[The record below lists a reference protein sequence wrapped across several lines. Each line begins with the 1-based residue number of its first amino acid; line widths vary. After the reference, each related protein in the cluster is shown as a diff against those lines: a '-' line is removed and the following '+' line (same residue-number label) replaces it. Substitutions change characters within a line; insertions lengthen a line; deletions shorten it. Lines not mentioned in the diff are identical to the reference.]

1 MVDQRQEEILVQP
14 MDIGRDAMA
23 NNNAATRRPTMDWP
37 EVNSGPLMVGGIL
50 IGVGALVALAGVAV
64 AGRHVFAATRAWV
77 NELETPPD
85 QVARLKWEQA
95 KAAAAAGQAAWQ
107 KHPNAEVRLARSGNS
122 ASSRA
127 TG

>member
-1 MVDQRQEEILVQP
+1 MVDQRQEEVLVQP

-23 NNNAATRRPTMDWP
+23 NNNAATHRSAMDWP

-64 AGRHVFAATRAWV
+64 AGRHVFAATRAWI
-77 NELETPPD
+77 NDLETPPD

-95 KAAAAAGQAAWQ
+95 KAAAAAGQAAWR
-107 KHPNAEVRLARSGNS
+107 KHPNAEVHLVRSANS
-122 ASSRA
+122 AS
-127 TG
+127 

>member
-14 MDIGRDAMA
+14 MDIGRDAMT
-23 NNNAATRRPTMDWP
+23 NNNAATRRPAMDWP
-37 EVNSGPLMVGGIL
+37 EVNTGTLMIGGIL

-95 KAAAAAGQAAWQ
+95 KAAAAAGQAAWR
-107 KHPNAEVRLARSGNS
+107 KHPNAEVRLVRSANS
-122 ASSRA
+122 AS
-127 TG
+127 